1 MGVGVQ
7 QGEAYLGFAAL
18 QPVVKEGVIGT
29 ADVGGK
35 GVLPDCGVW
44 GLVQVGQVL
53 EGALAE
59 ALQGCGN
66 RAVSGEWPRT
76 SYLVCV
82 LFLPNHDHP
91 RAPARLG
98 FLDYTGQALSPQ
110 VHVQALRTGPFWK

>member
-1 MGVGVQ
+1 MGAGLSGQ
-7 QGEAYLGFAAL
+7 AWGGGGGHLGEAYFGFAAL

-53 EGALAE
+53 KGALAE

-66 RAVSGEWPRT
+66 RVVSGEQTRA
-76 SYLVCV
+76 SHLVCV
-82 LFLPNHDHP
+82 LSLPN
-91 RAPARLG
+91 R
-98 FLDYTGQALSPQ
+98 
-110 VHVQALRTGPFWK
+110 